1 MAYLVDTSVWVE
13 WLKGQDTPETDW
25 LGHAI
30 VRDTDIVVPGLVIT
44 EVLRG
49 VPSEHEARRLE
60 HLFGQFDAAPA
71 LDDRD
76 YHDAARLY
84 RHCRTK
90 GVTIASTV
98 DCLIA
103 QLAIR
108 HELGLV
114 TRDHD
119 FQAIARVTPLKLA
132 RPPAH

>member
-13 WLKGQDTPETDW
+13 WLKGQDTPEADW

-49 VPSEHEARRLE
+49 VASEHEAHRLE
-60 HLFGQFDAAPA
+60 YLFGQFDPAPP

-76 YHDAARLY
+76 YRDAAGLY
-84 RHCRTK
+84 RRCRAK

-108 HELGLV
+108 HRLGLV
-114 TRDHD
+114 TPDRD
-119 FQAIARVTPLKLA
+119 FQAIARVTPLNVA
-132 RPPAH
+132 RPPAQ

>member
-1 MAYLVDTSVWVE
+1 MAFLVDTSVWVE
-13 WLKGQDTPETDW
+13 WLKGQDTPEAGW

-30 VRDTDIVVPGLVIT
+30 VADADIVVPGLVVT

-49 VPSEHEARRLE
+49 VASKREARRLE
-60 HLFGQFDAAPA
+60 HLLGQFDPAPP

-76 YHDAARLY
+76 YRDAARLY
-84 RHCRTK
+84 RHCLAK

-108 HELGLV
+108 HRLGLV
-114 TRDHD
+114 TRDRD
-119 FQAIARVTPLKLA
+119 FQAIARVTPLNVAHL
-132 RPPAH
+132 PAH